1 MGLLFVFYYHNMPET
16 QVKKKILIVEDD
28 AFLSSLLKTRIQG
41 DGFEAL
47 LASDGDMALKIL
59 QEEKPDLV
67 LLDVILPKRSGFELI
82 ESLQS
87 DPRFKSVPIVIIS
100 NLGQEADI
108 IRGKELGVVDYFV
121 KARISI
127 DDLLKKVREH
137 LK

>member
-1 MGLLFVFYYHNMPET
+1 MSET

>member
-1 MGLLFVFYYHNMPET
+1 MPET